1 MDKLIFLKTELP
13 KLLHTLNPD
22 AKGNWGVMNGQQ
34 MVEHFAESVSFA
46 TGKNNQNLYTPPE
59 HLPKYKEFVMS
70 ERHFKPNTKNA
81 LLADT
86 AYPLAKPTMQDAIAH
101 LEKEIELFINY
112 FEENQGATLTN
123 SFFGE
128 LNFEEWT
135 TLLYKHAVHHCKQFG
150 LLT

>member
-86 AYPLAKPTMQDAIAH
+86 A
-101 LEKEIELFINY
+101 
-112 FEENQGATLTN
+112 
-123 SFFGE
+123 
-128 LNFEEWT
+128 
-135 TLLYKHAVHHCKQFG
+135 
-150 LLT
+150 